1 MTAAMRTVPG
11 VFGIALLSFLA
22 IMAVRHGWAD
32 LGAFQ
37 GRAFMKSW
45 DKRPEAPG
53 AADWALAQS
62 RLEHALALDPGEP
75 GIAEDL
81 GRLHEMRTR
90 AGLPA
95 VAGMDTAAE
104 LGRALDYF
112 NLSLARR
119 PTSPYTW
126 ANIALVKA
134 RLGAVDAALLR
145 AVGNAAMLGP
155 WEPEVQVA
163 LAEVG
168 FRHWNRLPKATQEVI
183 HAAIGR
189 GLKRQDGKLFE
200 LALAHGRMD
209 VMCSTPGIVR
219 SKRAIRCI

>member
-1 MTAAMRTVPG
+1 MTAAMKKALGVP
-11 VFGIALLSFLA
+11 GIALLSVLA
-22 IMAVRHGWAD
+22 MVAAMHGWAD
-32 LGAFQ
+32 LRAFQ
-37 GRAFMKSW
+37 ARAFMKSW
-45 DKRPEAPG
+45 DTRAEAPG
-53 AADWALAQS
+53 VADWALAQS
-62 RLEHALALDPGEP
+62 RLEHALVLDPGEP

-90 AGLPA
+90 AGLPEA
-95 VAGMDTAAE
+95 AGTDTAAG

-112 NLSLARR
+112 NRSLARR

-126 ANIALVKA
+126 ANIALVEA

-145 AVGNAAMLGP
+145 AIGNAAMLGP

-168 FRHWNRLPKATQEVI
+168 FRHWNRLPKATQDII

-189 GLKRQDGKLFE
+189 GLKRQDGRLFD
-200 LALAHGRMD
+200 LALAYGRMD
-209 VMCSTPGIVR
+209 VMCSTPGIFR
-219 SKRAIRCI
+219 SRRAIRCI